1 MTDQHTAEDEWQRRA
16 VAAMRRIG
24 LETYEVGGCIR
35 DELLGKP
42 PKDVDFVVCGVSYG
56 DLERI
61 LELEGRVTP
70 NAVGGRLVGCRLLAD
85 WTPDEGIEIS
95 LARIEVSISSGRA
108 NFDVVTDP
116 SLSIHADLGRRD
128 FTINAIARN
137 IETGELVDPFN
148 GVGDIATRTLRVI
161 GPESFS
167 DDPSRILRGLVRVA
181 KDRFF
186 PDNRTSDYMRLYA
199 PEIAVE
205 PQEQVFMEFERL
217 LAGPYAA
224 EALRIA
230 AATGALQV
238 ALPELAPIIGF
249 EQESRYHDLTCDRHT
264 FRVMEEAC
272 WSDAS
277 MRVRWAAL
285 FHDVGKPAS
294 VWRGADGRLHYYRNP
309 EDPESRSHEEI
320 GAEITRAAMNRLQ
333 QPPNDLRDDVI
344 KLVAEHMFTDD
355 RKLTPLR
362 ARRFIQRIG
371 RDLVFD
377 LLLLRRCDRA
387 GKGYGPL
394 GGADDAHLIAWEN
407 LVDQELRQPLF
418 IPELAVNGNDALARG
433 FVGVEIGALLQ
444 DILRLVVDNP
454 DLNSRDRL
462 LSIMDR
468 RSDRKQT

>member
-1 MTDQHTAEDEWQRRA
+1 MIDQHTAEGEWQQRA

-24 LETYEVGGCIR
+24 LDSYEVGGCIR

-42 PKDVDFVVCGVSYG
+42 PKDVDFVVCGVSY
-56 DLERI
+56 DELEQV
-61 LELEGRVTP
+61 LGLEGRVAP
-70 NAVGGRLVGCRLLAD
+70 NTVGGRLVGCRLLAD
-85 WTPDEGIEIS
+85 WTPAEGIEIS
-95 LARIEVSISSGRA
+95 LARVERSTSSGRA
-108 NFDVVTDP
+108 NFEVETDP
-116 SLSIHADLGRRD
+116 GITILHDLGRRD

-148 GVGDIATRTLRVI
+148 GVADIATRTLRVI
-161 GPESFS
+161 GPGSFS
-167 DDPSRILRGLVRVA
+167 EDPSRILRGLVRVA

-186 PDNRTSDYMRLYA
+186 PDIMTSECMKLYA

-230 AATGALQV
+230 AATGALEA

-249 EQESRYHDLTCDRHT
+249 EQESRYHDLTCDKHT

-294 VWRGADGRLHYYRNP
+294 AWRGVEGRLHYYRNP
-309 EDPESRSHEEI
+309 EDPESRSHEDI
-320 GAEITRAAMNRLQ
+320 GAEITREAMNRLQ

-394 GGADDAHLIAWEN
+394 SGSDDAHLIAWES
-407 LVDQELRQPLF
+407 LVDQELNQPLL
-418 IPELAVNGNDALARG
+418 ISELAVNGNDALALG
-433 FVGVEIGALLQ
+433 FAGVEIGKVLHEM
-444 DILRLVVDNP
+444 LRLVVDDP
-454 DLNSRDRL
+454 DLNSRERL
-462 LSIMDR
+462 LTIME
-468 RSDRKQT
+468 RKAGSNRF